1 MSDVQ
6 QLKQIMQALSMV
18 LAMPDFVGQDDV
30 EQHLRWAAKNYAERI
45 YMQSIDALKASEI
58 K

>member
-18 LAMPDFVGQDDV
+18 QAMSEFIGKDDV
-30 EQHLRWAAKNYAERI
+30 EKYLRWAAKSYAERI
-45 YMQSIDALKASEI
+45 YKKSYADN
-58 K
+58 

>member
-18 LAMPDFVGQDDV
+18 LTMPDFVGQDHV
-30 EQHLRWAAKNYAERI
+30 EMHLRWAAKNYAELI
-45 YMQSIDALKASEI
+45 YKQSYADN
-58 K
+58 

>member
-18 LAMPDFVGQDDV
+18 LAMPDFVGQDHV
-30 EQHLRWAAKNYAERI
+30 AMHLRWAAKNYAERI
-45 YMQSIDALKASEI
+45 FNKSGLEN
-58 K
+58 